1 MGTYDAALDVR
12 LRTATVDD
20 AAFLVDM
27 LVAAANWEPARAA
40 VSRTHLLA
48 DRGTARYV
56 DGWPRGGDL
65 GVIAE
70 SPTGDPVGAAWLRL
84 FPADDAGYG
93 FVSPDVPELSLGV
106 VASWRGQGVGRGLLR
121 ELVSRAR
128 TAGHRRLSL
137 SVERANRARNLYRSE
152 GFVTV
157 DSGQDADTMT
167 LDLDTETP
175 DHATDVTADRLR

>member
-1 MGTYDAALDVR
+1 MSTHDAAPDVR
-12 LRTATVDD
+12 LRTATAHD
-20 AAFLVDM
+20 APFLVDM
-27 LVAAANWEPARAA
+27 LLAAANWEPSRDA

-56 DGWPRGGDL
+56 DGWPRAGDH

-70 SPTGDPVGAAWLRL
+70 APTGEPLGAAWLRL

-93 FVSPDVPELSLGV
+93 FLSADVPELSLGV
-106 VASWRGQGVGRGLLR
+106 VARWRGRGVGRGLLR
-121 ELVSRAR
+121 ELVARAR

-137 SVERANRARNLYRSE
+137 SVERANRARELYRAE

-157 DSGQDADTMT
+157 ASGQDADTML
-167 LDLDTETP
+167 LDLT
-175 DHATDVTADRLR
+175 TASPPTRADDRRR

>member
-1 MGTYDAALDVR
+1 MGTHHAAPDVR
-12 LRTATVDD
+12 LRTATADD
-20 AAFLVDM
+20 APFLVDM
-27 LVAAANWEPARAA
+27 LVAAANWEPSREA

-56 DGWPRGGDL
+56 DGWPRAGDH

-70 SPTGDPVGAAWLRL
+70 DPTGEPIGAAWLRL

-93 FVSPDVPELSLGV
+93 FLSPDVPELSLGV
-106 VASWRGQGVGRGLLR
+106 VARWRGRGVGRGLLR
-121 ELVSRAR
+121 ELVSRTR

-137 SVERANRARNLYRSE
+137 SVERANRARELYRAE

-157 DSGQDADTMT
+157 ESSQDADTMV
-167 LDLDTETP
+167 LDLS
-175 DHATDVTADRLR
+175 TDVTDLTADRLR